1 MMEQL
6 GDALLV
12 EQLEIVKEQ
21 MMLHTK
27 NGDQYL
33 NGSLDYLQKSGGKML
48 RPTLLLLGSRFGKK
62 NKVDEIIKLATAI
75 ETIHLATLIHDDIID
90 EAQYRRGQLS
100 IQGKYGQSYAVYM
113 GDYLLSQC
121 FLLLTHLDLEKE
133 LAIRLAKT
141 VTKICVGD
149 MKQNQMRYD
158 TSITPFSYIKMVS
171 GKTAALI
178 AVGLSSGAYQAK
190 ANKDTVKLLG
200 RIGYE
205 LGMAFQLMDD
215 LLDYEGDLRSVGK
228 DVQMD
233 IIRGYYSMPVIFA
246 LQKKNEDSIRLK
258 SLLESEEVEGSMDEI
273 YGLIRQLGGVEATK
287 AMAVRYHE
295 RAMSLM
301 DQLPENDNKTTLYK
315 LIEVLMKR
323 MY

>member
-287 AMAVRYHE
+287 AMAIRYHE

>member
-246 LQKKNEDSIRLK
+246 LQKKNEDSVRLK

-287 AMAVRYHE
+287 AMAIRYHE